1 MFPARTFSQALKRSG
16 SPPLPV
22 LVTHGMADSTLPYAC
37 SGWVKEL
44 LSANGADVTFVSH
57 NGGHDLGGPQ
67 VRVRWQRSM
76 GLPASGQFAGN
87 IAGPPL
93 AVPAASR
100 AELFAFLKNCS
111 SLTPTQSCPLFALL
125 AGGEGLDRLCPPHRG
140 RGCTILKSNFSERYI
155 AVPRPH
161 MDG

>member
-67 VRVRWQRSM
+67 VVKALTDFVLRI
-76 GLPASGQFAGN
+76 ADEAAQF
-87 IAGPPL
+87 
-93 AVPAASR
+93 
-100 AELFAFLKNCS
+100 
-111 SLTPTQSCPLFALL
+111 
-125 AGGEGLDRLCPPHRG
+125 
-140 RGCTILKSNFSERYI
+140 
-155 AVPRPH
+155 
-161 MDG
+161 